1 MRTLSQQMTM
11 ILLSILLLLIIQTTV
26 TAQEDDSSPVPTP
39 FNMGSD
45 GVGEGPLIRTL
56 SPTID
61 VNALTGR
68 GIPTR
73 SPSFKPT
80 YSPTETGFEVSIPVI
95 ELPGVLPIGET
106 AAPVVPKD
114 TPEPTPDENDIDP
127 VNVPAPTLSNG
138 GNDMQNNRRMGLLYN
153 NLVFSLLIGSCY
165 MILIEF
171 C

>member
-1 MRTLSQQMTM
+1 MRTLSQQM
-11 ILLSILLLLIIQTTV
+11 ILSIILLLIIQNTV
-26 TAQEDDSSPVPTP
+26 TAQEDESPVPTP

-95 ELPGVLPIGET
+95 DIPGVLPIGET
-106 AAPVVPKD
+106 AAPVLSKD
-114 TPEPTPDENDIDP
+114 TPSPTPDNEDP
-127 VNVPAPTLSNG
+127 VIVPAPTLPNG
-138 GNDMQNNRRMGLLYN
+138 GSAIQNNRRMGIFN
-153 NLVFSLLIGSCY
+153 NVVFSLVIGSCY

>member
-1 MRTLSQQMTM
+1 MRTLSQQMTT
-11 ILLSILLLLIIQTTV
+11 ILLVTILLIIQTIV
-26 TAQEDDSSPVPTP
+26 TAQEDGSSPVPTP

-61 VNALTGR
+61 VNVLTGR

-95 ELPGVLPIGET
+95 DIPGVLPIGET

-114 TPEPTPDENDIDP
+114 TPTPTPDNEDP
-127 VNVPAPTLSNG
+127 VNVPAPTLPNG
-138 GNDMQNNRRMGLLYN
+138 SGMQNNRRMGIFN
-153 NLVFSLLIGSCY
+153 NNVVFSLVIGSCY

>member
-11 ILLSILLLLIIQTTV
+11 IILSTILLIITTIQTV
-26 TAQEDDSSPVPTP
+26 TAQEDGSSPIPTP
-39 FNMGSD
+39 FNTGSD

-95 ELPGVLPIGET
+95 DIPGVLPIGET
-106 AAPVVPKD
+106 AAPVVSKD
-114 TPEPTPDENDIDP
+114 TPSPTPDDNNDNP

-138 GNDMQNNRRMGLLYN
+138 SGMQNNRRMGIFN
-153 NLVFSLLIGSCY
+153 NDIVFSLVIGSCY

>member
-11 ILLSILLLLIIQTTV
+11 ILISTILLLIIHIT
-26 TAQEDDSSPVPTP
+26 TAQEDEFSPVPTP

-61 VNALTGR
+61 VNVLTGR

-95 ELPGVLPIGET
+95 DLPGVLPIGET
-106 AAPVVPKD
+106 AAPVFPKD
-114 TPEPTPDENDIDP
+114 TPSPTPDNENEDP

-138 GNDMQNNRRMGLLYN
+138 SNVQHNRRTGLLN
-153 NLVFSLLIGSCY
+153 NNFVFSLVIGSCY

>member
-11 ILLSILLLLIIQTTV
+11 IVLSTILLLIIIQTT
-26 TAQEDDSSPVPTP
+26 TAQQGDGSSPVPTP

-73 SPSFKPT
+73 SPTFKPT

-95 ELPGVLPIGET
+95 DIPGVLPIGET

-114 TPEPTPDENDIDP
+114 TPSPTPDNEDP
-127 VNVPAPTLSNG
+127 VSVPAPTLQNG
-138 GNDMQNNRRMGLLYN
+138 GNAMQNNRRMGLFDN
-153 NLVFSLLIGSCY
+153 IVFSLVIGSCY
-165 MILIEF
+165 MILIGI

>member
-11 ILLSILLLLIIQTTV
+11 ILLSILLLLIIHTTI
-26 TAQEDDSSPVPTP
+26 AQQDESPVPTP

-61 VNALTGR
+61 VNELTGR

-95 ELPGVLPIGET
+95 DIPGVLPIGET
-106 AAPVVPKD
+106 AAPVMPKD
-114 TPEPTPDENDIDP
+114 TPSPTPDNEDP
-127 VNVPAPTLSNG
+127 VIVPAPTLDNG
-138 GNDMQNNRRMGLLYN
+138 GNAMQNNRRMGILN
-153 NLVFSLLIGSCY
+153 NKVVFSLVIGSCY